1 MCGAGHAV
9 GWKQDKVSES
19 HYLKCVFV
27 ILNRPSTG
35 ENMYLNCVLSLLAGT
50 CMQN

>member
-9 GWKQDKVSES
+9 GWKQDKVSER

-27 ILNRPSTG
+27 ILNSTG

-50 CMQN
+50 RMQN